1 MKCTQVICKTNAFL
15 HVGKSP
21 ADVKAAPGGR
31 FRTVY
36 FVSPYKFDDFLIVS
50 LQ

>member
-1 MKCTQVICKTNAFL
+1 M
-15 HVGKSP
+15 

-31 FRTVY
+31 FRMVY